1 MNLLKTSFFS
11 AISTTVNLI
20 CGLIT
25 NKIIAVYL
33 GTNGMFLLGQ
43 LKDLISIGTT
53 VGNIGSTN
61 GIIKY
66 TAEYKEDAKKLSAF
80 LNSGLKINLYFS
92 GIVCILVLV
101 FKNQISSYFFNTIN
115 FSNSLIILSF
125 SFITVTLHTF
135 FIAVFNGLK
144 QIGIYVKINV
154 ISAVISALIMILLV
168 VKLNIIGAFY
178 AIAIN
183 QIIIFFITL
192 FFVKKLNYFSFK
204 HFNFKIDRTHFK
216 NLTKFSLMAISGPVC
231 LIGATLFVRFYLN
244 NKFGYNFAGSWEG
257 MWRLSG
263 IYIMFI
269 TTTFQF
275 YLLPTFSSISNDN
288 LKKEVF
294 KIWKYSIPSIVIATT
309 SVYVLKDIII
319 RVIFSDEFSLI
330 NSIILFHLLGDIF
343 KINTWVLG
351 NVLISKVKTKAFIAF
366 QIAWAIVFSALVII
380 FVEKYGFVGVSYAY
394 FGAYVIHFFSMN
406 FYFRKLLWMK

>member
-11 AISTTVNLI
+11 AISTSVNLI
-20 CGLIT
+20 CRLIT
-25 NKIIAVYL
+25 NKIIAIYL

-43 LKDLISIGTT
+43 LKDLISIGTN
-53 VGNIGSTN
+53 VGNIGSAN

-66 TAEYKEDAKKLSAF
+66 TAEYKDDTKKLSAF

-115 FSNSLIILSF
+115 FSNSLVILSF

-144 QIGIYVKINV
+144 QIVIFVKINV

-178 AIAIN
+178 AISIN

-204 HFNFKIDRTHFK
+204 QFNFKIDRAHFK

-244 NKFGYNFAGSWEG
+244 NKLGYNFAGSWEG

-294 KIWKYSIPSIVIATT
+294 KIWKYSIPTIILVTT

-351 NVLISKVKTKAFIAF
+351 NVLISKAKTKVFIAF
-366 QIAWAIVFSALVII
+366 QIAWAIAFSTLVLI

-394 FGAYVIHFFSMN
+394 FGAYIVHFISMN
-406 FYFRKLLWMK
+406 FYFRKLLWIK